1 MPTHL
6 QAVLVAI
13 YCDGL
18 NERQAARL
26 LGTSATES
34 APTTRKHSQSAK
46 SEQLAIRLNP
56 PDSGNPN
63 RGGTVVAM

>member
-26 LGTSATES
+26 LGI
-34 APTTRKHSQSAK
+34 TRHRVRTRHAETLRILQNRSNRQS
-46 SEQLAIRLNP
+46 
-56 PDSGNPN
+56 
-63 RGGTVVAM
+63 V